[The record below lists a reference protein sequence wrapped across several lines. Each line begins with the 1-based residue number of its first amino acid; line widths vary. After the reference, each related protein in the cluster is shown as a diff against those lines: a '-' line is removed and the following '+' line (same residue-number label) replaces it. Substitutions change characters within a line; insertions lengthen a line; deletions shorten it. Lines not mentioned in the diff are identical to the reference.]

1 MSKLME
7 LLEKHPEEKEEFDTI
22 IEVLNAGS
30 NEEIK
35 MWIEYANDLEK
46 MIEEKASIEKML
58 ERIDKFYCLT
68 EQLRA
73 DGLLDEDTEWWE
85 TVV

>member
-7 LLEKHPEEKEEFDTI
+7 LLEKHSEEKEEFDTI
-22 IEVLNAGS
+22 IEVLNVGS
-30 NEEIK
+30 SEQIK
-35 MWIEYANDLEK
+35 MWIEYVNDLER
-46 MIEEKASIEKML
+46 MIEEKASIEEML
-58 ERIDKFYCLT
+58 ERIDSFYCLT

>member
-22 IEVLNAGS
+22 IEVLNVGS
-30 NEEIK
+30 NEQIK
-35 MWIEYANDLEK
+35 MWIEYANELEE
-46 MIEEKASIEKML
+46 MIEANESREEML
-58 ERIDKFYCLT
+58 KRIDSFNCLT
-68 EQLRA
+68 ESLRA
-73 DGLLDEDTEWWE
+73 SGYLDEDTQWWE

>member
-7 LLEKHPEEKEEFDTI
+7 LLEKYPEEKEEFDTI
-22 IEVLNAGS
+22 IEVLNVS
-30 NEEIK
+30 SSEQIK
-35 MWIEYANDLEK
+35 MWIEYVNDLEK
-46 MIEEKASIEKML
+46 MIEEKASIEEML

-73 DGLLDEDTEWWE
+73 DGHLDEDTEWWE